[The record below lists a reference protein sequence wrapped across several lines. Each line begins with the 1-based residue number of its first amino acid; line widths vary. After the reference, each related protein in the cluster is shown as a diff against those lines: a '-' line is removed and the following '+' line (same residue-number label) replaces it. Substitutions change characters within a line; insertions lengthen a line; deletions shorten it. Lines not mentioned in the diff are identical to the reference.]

1 MRDKSFKCLH
11 IFAKFILFLLLLI
24 NIIYAK
30 DKEETTVIKSNKL
43 NKKEK
48 DVIVAIGNVEIQRG
62 DHVLNAEEVE
72 YNQTTKK
79 IKSNSNVKVYNMKDD
94 SMFFSKTAIIDDDLI
109 NATFYDGLMI
119 FKDGSSI
126 LSPHMSRENKSI
138 INMDN
143 TEYRVCPTNIYNEKL
158 TYEEAIKELEEQ
170 KTPLFSLKSYKAT
183 ANTDDKT
190 LKLVGTSFWFWKI
203 PFFFVPYLNTSYDYT
218 SDVNGFGTPKLES
231 NSHYG
236 YGISIPYRIRTQN
249 QMFRITPKVYTDGNF
264 LTNIKYNINS
274 NENKWGFGFEGD
286 IANDNGQSKDLTNA
300 YGITELDEG
309 DYKKWRGFFASNG
322 FLNINDIWK
331 INYDGKIASDKY
343 YLRDYYN
350 DNSEYIQSY
359 INLTRVNLD
368 ELYDF
373 NTFEFTNL
381 FYQDLLEDNDIN
393 NPRYAPVSNLNIQD
407 YIFKND
413 NSNLIYKVQT
423 NTTNLFRVHGLQYNR
438 FTLMPSINYMINN
451 NILGTINSNLQLI
464 GDSYF
469 FNNLK
474 YISNAENYSKN
485 ENILTPQFNFE
496 WRKSFIFGDILIQP
510 IVKYSASPNTNV
522 FENKVIN
529 EDVEYHILSFE
540 NIFSNNRYFGYDR
553 REVGNRISYGF
564 EGIFNNFTFGLAQ
577 GYKDNMSGSEYLIG
591 FNDNFSDY
599 VGYASYIFNNNLDV
613 YYKFLLDKENLDLKA
628 EELTTNLN
636 FKYINLYLT
645 YTNIRSTIYELEAQ
659 KQISSGILLSLYNNW
674 KIELGGIIDLEANN
688 RLLES
693 NMGLIYD
700 GSCTRWEIV
709 YSNSNPLTE
718 TDKSTSI
725 NFNFV
730 IKFL

>member
-1 MRDKSFKCLH
+1 MRDRSFKCLH

-700 GSCTRWEIV
+700 GGCTRWEIV

>member
-1 MRDKSFKCLH
+1 MRDRSFKCLH

-79 IKSNSNVKVYNMKDD
+79 IKSNSNVKVYNIKDD

-109 NATFYDGLMI
+109 NANFYDGLMI

-138 INMDN
+138 INMNN

-190 LKLVGTSFWFWKI
+190 LKLIGTSFWFWKI

-274 NENKWGFGFEGD
+274 NKDKWGFDFEGD

-300 YGITELDEG
+300 YGITEFEEG

-322 FLNINDIWK
+322 FLNINNMWK
-331 INYDGKIASDKY
+331 INYDGKIASDRY

-381 FYQDLLEDNDIN
+381 FYQDLLEDNNIN

-496 WRKSFIFGDILIQP
+496 WRKSFIFGDVLIQP

-522 FENKVIN
+522 FENKIIN
-529 EDVEYHILSFE
+529 EDVGYNILSFD
-540 NIFSNNRYFGYDR
+540 NMFLDNRYYGYDR

-577 GYKDNMSGSEYLIG
+577 GYKDNMNGSEYLIG

-599 VGYASYIFNNNLDV
+599 VGYASYIFNNNLDI

-700 GSCTRWEIV
+700 GGCTRWEIV